1 MKLADLKARL
11 VMAAPRIRTPAIDLS
26 GLVGAGMAYA
36 GVDMISRPAALIIG
50 GLALILCAIL
60 LQRRQP

>member
-11 VMAAPRIRTPAIDLS
+11 ATAAQRSRTPAVDLV
-26 GLVGAGMAYA
+26 GLVGAGLVVA
-36 GVDMISRPAALIIG
+36 GVDLISRPAALILA
-50 GLALILCAIL
+50 GLALVVCAFL

>member
-11 VMAAPRIRTPAIDLS
+11 VMAAQRSRTPAVDLS
-26 GLVGAGMAYA
+26 GLVGAVMVYA
-36 GVDMISRPAALIIG
+36 GIDMIFRPAALIIG
-50 GLALILCAIL
+50 GLALVACAFL